1 MSKYLLNS
9 SKKLKSNVIS
19 LKFKLNKQRNK
30 EALIRT
36 KEEAKFFDEDNN
48 YIDYFV
54 EIGEHPEIFKEE
66 FLYNS
71 SSLDDINKKL
81 IPKIISKFP
90 ESNKKSIVINN
101 NIINQIFPH
110 GFKALEAKSKP
121 DPFFF
126 AIMSDN
132 QLYSV
137 EYKYKYLSC
146 LIIYESISEY
156 RKLYETFFIQE
167 NTDNNNY
174 NNYYIPKCLCIVSVH
189 PCIDKFEEILKTI
202 YEMTMSNKYNNIF
215 VNQLIEELVIRTP
228 KIPPGYK
235 KVKLKINEKEI
246 DLTEQ
251 KINNYPFIHIDLT
264 YIFGLLNIY
273 PILDIF
279 KFILFEGNVI
289 FFSSKINELTTSI
302 MSFLFLISPFKYQ
315 YQVIS
320 ILPKQFYSYLESDI
334 PFILGINERY
344 DKNFFETNNISLK
357 NNIIL
362 IVNLDEKNI
371 EYVPQNINNKDIPE
385 FPKHIK
391 ERIDIK
397 VQEYYKLLISSANK
411 NLDVKE
417 NGDENDIEQNL
428 INNRGKIKEK
438 NEQYQII
445 FYKFMVELL
454 EEYPKY
460 LKKDVNITNVNEM
473 DINDMIDTNLYLNSF
488 NIADREFYK
497 KIFKTKMFRE
507 FIIKRVDPKYN
518 KEKIEAIFF
527 EEKINE
533 RLAEKK
539 MFGKTKIKEQNV
551 LLSSKDYD
559 YLPEL
564 EIIDLSNQK
573 ISSGVTELFKDK
585 CFIKEDC
592 LNNGYVIEENNGN
605 FVFSYYIFPSL
616 FDSKFF
622 LLNMNFYEPA
632 PILYKQV
639 DSINSKIV
647 KKTAIKF
654 NKKPV
659 IKKYKIENDLYICYI
674 ILWSL
679 TFWYTEDKEKD
690 YRFKQLLL
698 ILEKINQEKLEVFQ
712 LLFEN
717 MIKWG
722 ASDDE
727 IFLIYIKLLQQK
739 LKSNWTIFNMIIP
752 VLTKKE
758 MDIKSNPT
766 AQLLKLTTVDLNNNK
781 LKEIDYKNTFSKRTI
796 KSRNEF
802 EENIIIDE
810 VNFICYTNCIWCGQ
824 AIDTGRIC
832 SDLAKMHTRKKNQM
846 DQFKCPH
853 KTRDGDICD
862 YFTFLKIKFK
872 YGVNLYNPKISK
884 YNTSKYFSL
893 PLLSISTLK
902 EKLFSIMKQYKDS
915 DTRIDIGL
923 FKNTHRVEFWNSI
936 WYFALN
942 GKDISF
948 ILPYSET
955 ERINETDLS
964 INIIP
969 KNLEDH
975 KVNIIND
982 NKNIEI
988 QKSNSKYKYSQND
1001 LCPQILYQFAF
1012 LIDIGMIS
1020 FKNIFLYEDNI
1031 NYNELPLI
1039 FENALF
1045 MEGNEE
1051 RIEEPSLIRCVT
1063 TNILND
1069 SKDYIKNDMNTSFGN
1084 TSPITKKHNNYIS
1097 NLSYEKKCIQNIL

>member
-1 MSKYLLNS
+1 MSKYFLNS
-9 SKKLKSNVIS
+9 SKKLNSSVLGLKYNIS
-19 LKFKLNKQRNK
+19 TLSRQSKK
-30 EALIRT
+30 EDLIRT

-54 EIGEHPEIFKEE
+54 EVGVHPDIFMEE

-81 IPKIISKFP
+81 MPKIISKFP

-101 NIINQIFPH
+101 NIIKQIFPH
-110 GFKALEAKSKP
+110 GFKAVEAKSKP

-137 EYKYKYLSC
+137 VYKYKYLSC

-156 RKLYETFFIQE
+156 RKLHDTFFTKE
-167 NTDNNNY
+167 NNEDTDKNNY

-189 PCIDKFEEILKTI
+189 PCIDKFEEILRTI
-202 YEMTMSNKYNNIF
+202 YEITMSNKYNNIF

-235 KVKLKINEKEI
+235 KVILKIYEKKI
-246 DLTEQ
+246 DLTEK
-251 KINNYPFIHIDLT
+251 KIKDYPFIHIDLT
-264 YIFGLLNIY
+264 NIFGLLNIY

-279 KFILFEGNVI
+279 KFILFEGNII
-289 FFSSKINELTTSI
+289 FFSSKINELTKSI

-320 ILPKQFYSYLESDI
+320 ILPKEFFSYIESDI
-334 PFILGINERY
+334 PFIFGINERY

-362 IVNLDEKNI
+362 IVDLDEKNI
-371 EYVPQNINNKDIPE
+371 EYVPQNYNNKDIPE

-391 ERIDIK
+391 DRIDTK

-411 NLDVKE
+411 NLDVKGM
-417 NGDENDIEQNL
+417 GDENSIEQNL
-428 INNRGKIKEK
+428 INNKGKIKEK

-445 FYKFMVELL
+445 FYIFMVELL

-473 DINDMIDTNLYLNSF
+473 DINDMIDINLYLNSF
-488 NIADREFYK
+488 NIGDREFYK
-497 KIFKTKMFRE
+497 KIFRTKMFRE

-518 KEKIEAIFF
+518 IEKIEAIFF

-539 MFGKTKIKEQNV
+539 MFGKSKIKEQNV
-551 LLSSKDYD
+551 LLSSRDYD
-559 YLPEL
+559 YLPDP
-564 EIIDLSNQK
+564 EIIDLSNQEL
-573 ISSGVTELFKDK
+573 SSGVLEIFKDES
-585 CFIKEDC
+585 FIKDNC

-605 FVFSYYIFPSL
+605 YVFSYYIFPSL

-632 PILYKQV
+632 PILYRQV

-654 NKKPV
+654 NKKPA

-674 ILWSL
+674 VLWSL
-679 TFWYTEDKEKD
+679 TFWYTEEKEKD

-727 IFLIYIKLLQQK
+727 IFLIYVKLLQQK
-739 LKSNWTIFNMIIP
+739 LKTNWIIFNMIIP
-752 VLTKKE
+752 ILTKKE

-766 AQLLKLTTVDLNNNK
+766 TLLLKLTTVDLNNNK
-781 LKEIDYKNTFSKRTI
+781 LKEIDSKNMFNKRTI

-810 VNFICYTNCIWCGQ
+810 VNFICYTKCIWCGQ
-824 AIDTGRIC
+824 AIDTGKIC
-832 SDLAKMHTRKKNQM
+832 S
-846 DQFKCPH
+846 
-853 KTRDGDICD
+853 
-862 YFTFLKIKFK
+862 
-872 YGVNLYNPKISK
+872 
-884 YNTSKYFSL
+884 
-893 PLLSISTLK
+893 
-902 EKLFSIMKQYKDS
+902 
-915 DTRIDIGL
+915 
-923 FKNTHRVEFWNSI
+923 
-936 WYFALN
+936 
-942 GKDISF
+942 
-948 ILPYSET
+948 
-955 ERINETDLS
+955 
-964 INIIP
+964 
-969 KNLEDH
+969 NLE
-975 KVNIIND
+975 
-982 NKNIEI
+982 
-988 QKSNSKYKYSQND
+988 
-1001 LCPQILYQFAF
+1001 
-1012 LIDIGMIS
+1012 M
-1020 FKNIFLYEDNI
+1020 
-1031 NYNELPLI
+1031 
-1039 FENALF
+1039 
-1045 MEGNEE
+1045 M
-1051 RIEEPSLIRCVT
+1051 R
-1063 TNILND
+1063 
-1069 SKDYIKNDMNTSFGN
+1069 
-1084 TSPITKKHNNYIS
+1084 TKK
-1097 NLSYEKKCIQNIL
+1097 KKRN